1 MITLFQDLRY
11 ALRTLGQN
19 AAVTLVSALALALGI
34 GANTAIFSV
43 VHAVLL
49 EPLPY
54 ADPAR
59 LVTLLG
65 PRSRPLSPPDFLDI
79 RHEAHSFEWV
89 AAAEGWTG
97 NLSGRSIP
105 EKISGLHL
113 SEDMFRML
121 GVPALRGRT
130 FSRDDLEAG
139 RGRVLVISYGLWQRR
154 FGGAEDA
161 IGQTVVLDGEPYTL
175 IGVMPASFQFTP
187 FWITQAEM
195 WAPLDLSARVTQR
208 AFHSLRV
215 FARLRP
221 GASALSAQAEIDGIC
236 RNLARAYPDT
246 NTNMQVLV
254 ELLQEKV
261 VGNVRPALLVI
272 LGAVGLVLLIAC
284 ANVANL
290 VLARATARQRET
302 AIRLSLGA
310 QRMRIARLFLT
321 ESIVLSML
329 GAVPGLLLAVWGTNI
344 LQSMLR
350 PDPGANVRLA
360 HWDAVAINPPVLCFT
375 LLLSLATGILFGLAP
390 ALFASRQ
397 DLNDRLKEGGR
408 SLAGGRGSGLRK
420 TLVAAEVAIAIVLLV
435 GSGLLMRSFLN
446 LRDVNPGFD
455 PKNLLTMNVSVAG
468 QQQYVGPQREN
479 LYRRLA
485 TALQGLP
492 GVRSVAMTNHLPLVG
507 DTWGTNMAIEG
518 RPIPAP
524 GHEMNTIYRE
534 AGPNYFATMRIPLRN
549 GHEFTDHDN
558 LNNPQVAIIN
568 ETLANAAFPD
578 ENPIGKRITLETR
591 NPRWKT
597 IVGVIKDVKQSNW
610 TGPLDNEVY
619 IPFLQDAE
627 FLNSQHPWQ
636 ANVSIVIRTDTD
648 ADSLAPAVQ
657 QTIWSIDR
665 DMPVSHLETMQHA
678 IGNALWQS
686 RFNLTLIGV
695 FSAIAMFLVVFGI
708 YGVMAYEVAQRT
720 QEIGIRMALGA
731 NRSGIVRLVFS
742 QSLGVVLI
750 GIIVGVGSA
759 LVLARLMTTMIYQV
773 QPADPLTYVGVT
785 ALVFAVAA
793 LSALLP
799 ARRATRV
806 DPIIALRYE

>member
-1 MITLFQDLRY
+1 MTTLLLDIRY
-11 ALRTLGQN
+11 AFRTLRQN
-19 AAVTLVSALALALGI
+19 TAVTLVAALALALGI

-49 EPLPY
+49 DPLPY

-79 RHEAHSFEWV
+79 RKQARSFEAV
-89 AAAEGWTG
+89 AAAEGWSG
-97 NLSGRSIP
+97 NLSGRNTP
-105 EKISGLHL
+105 EQIVGLHL
-113 SEDMFRML
+113 SEDMFRLL

-130 FSRDDLEAG
+130 FPPDDFG
-139 RGRVLVISYGLWQRR
+139 PGCGKVLVISYGLWQRR
-154 FGGAEDA
+154 FGGVADV
-161 IGQTVVLDGEPYTL
+161 IGQKVVLDSEPYTL
-175 IGVMPASFQFTP
+175 IGVMPASFQFAP

-195 WAPLDLSARVTQR
+195 WAPLDVSDRVTLR
-208 AFHSLRV
+208 FFHSLRV

-221 GASALSAQAEIDGIC
+221 NVSSITAQAEVDGIC

-254 ELLQEKV
+254 EQLQEKV

-310 QRMRIARLFLT
+310 QRSRIARLFLT
-321 ESIVLSML
+321 ESMVLSML
-329 GAVPGLLLAVWGTNI
+329 GAIPGLLLAVWGTNA
-344 LQSMLR
+344 LQAMLQ
-350 PDPGANVRLA
+350 PDPGASLRLA
-360 HWDAVAINPPVLCFT
+360 HWNAIAINAPVLIFA
-375 LLLSLATGILFGLAP
+375 LALSLATGILFGLAP

-420 TLVAAEVAIAIVLLV
+420 ALVAAEVAIAIVLLV

-455 PKNLLTMNVSVAG
+455 PKNLLTMTVSVAG
-468 QQQYVGPQREN
+468 RQQYVGPQREN
-479 LYRRLA
+479 LYRTLV
-485 TALQGLP
+485 TTLQGLP
-492 GVRSVAMTNHLPLVG
+492 GVRSVAMTNHLPLIG

-518 RPIPAP
+518 RPIPPP
-524 GHEMNTIYRE
+524 GHEMNTTYRE
-534 AGPNYFATMRIPLRN
+534 AGANYFATMRIPLLKGR
-549 GHEFTDHDN
+549 EFSERDN
-558 LNNPQVAIIN
+558 LRSPGVVIVN
-568 ETLANAAFPD
+568 ETLAKSAFPGQD
-578 ENPIGKRITLETR
+578 PIGKRITLDTTH
-591 NPRWKT
+591 PVWLA
-597 IVGVIKDVKQSNW
+597 IVGVIKDIKQSNW

-619 IPFLQDAE
+619 IPFLQDE
-627 FLNSQHPWQ
+627 KFLNSQQP
-636 ANVSIVIRTDTD
+636 ARAYVSIVIRTDTD
-648 ADSLAPAVQ
+648 AESLMPAVQ

-665 DMPVSHLETMQHA
+665 DMPVSRLVTMTHA
-678 IGNALWQS
+678 IGNVLWQS
-686 RFNLTLIGV
+686 RFNLMLIGI
-695 FSAIAMFLVVFGI
+695 FSAIAMILAVVGI
-708 YGVMAYEVAQRT
+708 YGVLAYEVAQRT

-731 NRSGIVRLVFS
+731 NRGGIVRLVFG
-742 QSLGVVLI
+742 QSLRVVLTGVVI
-750 GIIVGVGSA
+750 GVGAA
-759 LVLARLMTTMIYQV
+759 LGLARLMTTMIYQV
-773 QPADPLTYVGVT
+773 QPADPLTYGAVT
-785 ALVFAVAA
+785 TLVLCVAA

-806 DPIIALRYE
+806 DPLIALRYE